1 MIIIGEKINATRAP
15 IKAIIEDRDVQG
27 LTDLAEKQ
35 ARAGARY
42 IDVNVGTGVGS
53 RDDEIAHMNWA
64 AGILAEAVDL
74 PLCIDSADS
83 AVLEA
88 GLQCLAPGKA
98 MINSAKADEKFLP
111 AVVELAV
118 QYDGTLIG
126 LAMDESG
133 IPPTV
138 EGRIAACG
146 KIAEECRRQGLPLEK
161 VFFDPL
167 VLPVSTDITQGMV
180 TLETITKIKA
190 GFEGSKTVMGLSNIS
205 FGLPD
210 RPRLNAAFLHMAV
223 SAGLDA
229 AIADPMDDQLMA
241 AVRTAEVLV
250 GKDRHCRRYSRAFRS
265 S

>member
-1 MIIIGEKINATRAP
+1 MIVIAEKINATRAP
-15 IKAIIEDRDVQG
+15 IKAIIQERDVQG
-27 LTDLAEKQ
+27 LKDLAEQ
-35 ARAGARY
+35 QVQAGARY

-53 RDDEIAHMNWA
+53 REDEIAHMDWA
-64 AGILAEAVDL
+64 VSILAEAVET
-74 PLCIDSADS
+74 PLCVDSADP

-88 GLQCLAPGKA
+88 GLHALGEKKA
-98 MINSAKADEKFLP
+98 MINSAKADGEILP
-111 AVVELAV
+111 KVVELAV
-118 QYDGTLIG
+118 RYDSSLIG
-126 LAMDESG
+126 LAMDDAG

-138 EGRIAACG
+138 EGRIAACER
-146 KIAEECRRQGLPLEK
+146 IAEECERQGLSLEK

-180 TLETITKIKA
+180 TLQTIGKIKGA
-190 GFEGSKTVMGLSNIS
+190 FEGARTVMGLSNIS

-229 AIADPMDDQLMA
+229 AIADPTNDQLMD

-250 GKDRHCRRYSRAFRS
+250 GRDRHCRRYSRAFRR
-265 S
+265 